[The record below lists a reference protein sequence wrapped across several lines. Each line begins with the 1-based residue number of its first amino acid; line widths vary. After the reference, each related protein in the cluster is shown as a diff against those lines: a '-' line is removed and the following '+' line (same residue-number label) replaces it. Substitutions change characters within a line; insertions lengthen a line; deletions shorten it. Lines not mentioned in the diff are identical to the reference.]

1 MVVFVAC
8 WISLGF
14 RLNGMLTFMCGRG
27 GREKVFSPWL
37 FIILLSFIFHFSLV
51 DLTPVCVCVKKAF
64 KESLFL

>member
-27 GREKVFSPWL
+27 GREKVFSPLL

-51 DLTPVCVCVKKAF
+51 DLTPVCV
-64 KESLFL
+64 